1 MNSEEKYVNVIKVAY
16 ESITIMHCLDLGIE
30 IEIEI
35 RNKEYSILPRCSI

>member
-30 IEIEI
+30 IEI